1 MRSSVFFLKTS
12 SLEKLKEAEIGE
24 EMAENRNS
32 SEKNGDISALIRG
45 NHQTQ
50 YLLGREAVNG

>member
-1 MRSSVFFLKTS
+1 
-12 SLEKLKEAEIGE
+12 
-24 EMAENRNS
+24 MAANNVNRKNM

-45 NHQTQ
+45 NHNTQ